1 MPEVETFR
9 DAFMEAL
16 QMWQDGKPYSQIK
29 DELSQLGLDQQESK
43 TIANLVMHT
52 TYILQGR

>member
-9 DAFMEAL
+9 DAFIEAL

-29 DELSQLGLDQQESK
+29 DELSQLGLDQQEAK
-43 TIANLVMHT
+43 VVTDLVMHT
-52 TYILQGR
+52 TYKLEGR